1 MARYIGPSCRLC
13 RREAMKLFLK
23 GTRCNTDK
31 CAFARREYVPGEHGQ
46 TRRQKLSNYAQ
57 QLREKQ
63 KVKRIYG
70 ILEKQF
76 RTYFHKAE
84 RIKGVTGKILLQF
97 LERRLD
103 NVIFHLHFAAS
114 RSEGRQ
120 IVRHGHVYV
129 NTRRVNIPSF
139 LVKPDDVI
147 EIKVKEKTRKKIQDN
162 IESSKERTLP
172 EWIQMDASNLKG
184 KIVRLPDREDIQLP
198 ISEQL
203 IVELYSK

>member
-13 RREAMKLFLK
+13 RREGMKLFLK
-23 GTRCNTDK
+23 GKKCGADRCPFVK
-31 CAFARREYVPGEHGQ
+31 RQYAPGEHGQ
-46 TRRQKLSNYAQ
+46 RRTKLSNYAH

-70 ILEKQF
+70 ILEKLF
-76 RTYFHKAE
+76 RTYFHKAA
-84 RIKGVTGKILLQF
+84 RSKGVTGKLLLQY

-103 NVIFHLHFAAS
+103 NVIFHLHFATS

-120 IVRHGHVYV
+120 FVRHNHVYV
-129 NTRRVNIPSF
+129 NNRRVNIPSY
-139 LVKPDDVI
+139 LVKADDIV
-147 EIKVKEKTRKKIQDN
+147 EIKAKEKFHKKIQDN
-162 IESSKERTLP
+162 LELSKERGMP
-172 EWIQMDASNLKG
+172 QWIEVDINNLKG